1 MANTI
6 LNPDHEGHGEVA
18 TKSRNVFMGYH
29 KEENKTKEVEK
40 LRKQISYLKVSIS
53 NLTIGV
59 PINKIDVRQRKLS
72 DETNSVS
79 LSDTRS
85 SSASIRYRVK
95 YMVSYERSFLSK

>member
-1 MANTI
+1 M
-6 LNPDHEGHGEVA
+6 
-18 TKSRNVFMGYH
+18 NVQEQIQ
-29 KEENKTKEVEK
+29 KTENKTKEVEK

-95 YMVSYERSFLSK
+95 YVVSYERSFLSKRRIV